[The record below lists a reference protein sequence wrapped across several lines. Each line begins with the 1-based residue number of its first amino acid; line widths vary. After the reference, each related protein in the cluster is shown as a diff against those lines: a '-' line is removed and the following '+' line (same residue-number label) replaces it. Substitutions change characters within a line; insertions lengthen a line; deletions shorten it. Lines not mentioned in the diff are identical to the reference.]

1 MNSFISNNN
10 RTKFDSFVEKMKIV
24 LNQLEDEDVF
34 EAYLNA
40 DGKLWC
46 EGVRGKK
53 QFGTMKANEALLAM
67 NILATMQNTR
77 IAAESPWLECEIPSY
92 GHRFSATI
100 PPVSREPTFSIRKK
114 ASKLF
119 TLDEYV
125 NDGIMREEARM
136 CLRSSILQKENILLV
151 GGPGSGKTTMGNA
164 LMKEMADL
172 DPNCRQLVIE
182 KSRELIISCEDW
194 ESWELPHSLPN
205 GESHPATME
214 KLLELSLRRTPGR
227 IMLGETRGPEAAG
240 LLLAW
245 NAGQPGGFTTIH
257 ADNALLGLTKLEQY
271 IGLSMK
277 VNPNLIARTIN
288 IIVSL
293 QKMTLRDENG
303 NYAARRVEEILHVE
317 GYIPETNRYHTTPLY
332 QFSA

>member
-1 MNSFISNNN
+1 MQ
-10 RTKFDSFVEKMKIV
+10 IV
-24 LNQLEDEDVF
+24 LEKLNDKNVF
-34 EAYLNA
+34 ETYLNA

-46 EGVRGKK
+46 DGVRGKSCFGYMK
-53 QFGTMKANEALLAM
+53 QNEALLAM
-67 NILATMQNTR
+67 NILATIQNTK
-77 IAAESPWLECEIPSY
+77 IAPESPWLECEIPIY

-100 PPVSREPTFSIRKK
+100 PPVSIAPTFSIRKK

-119 TLDEYV
+119 TLNEYV
-125 NDGIMREEARM
+125 QDGIMPAEARK
-136 CLRSSILQKENILLV
+136 ILSDAIRDKLNILLV

-172 DPNCRQLVIE
+172 DPTCRQLVIE
-182 KSRELIISCEDW
+182 KSRELIISCEDA

-205 GESHPATME
+205 GDAHSATIN

-257 ADNALLGLTKLEQY
+257 ADSALLGLTKLEQY
-271 IGLSMK
+271 IALSMNA
-277 VNPNLIARTIN
+277 NPNLIARTVN

-293 QKMTLRDENG
+293 QKITLRDERG
-303 NYAARRVEEILHVE
+303 NYAARRVEEILQVE
-317 GYIPETNRYHTTPLY
+317 QYISETNRYHTTPLY
-332 QFSA
+332 QFSP